1 MTDGFVLI
9 TPDGGVKRKLVKA
22 GSGEDNVPNQCD
34 VEVHYEGRLLDGTV
48 FDSSRQRGESF
59 KFELGRDQVIKGW
72 DFGLRGMR
80 RGEISI
86 LHCRAD
92 YAYGEDGV
100 PPDIPPNATLE
111 FEIEMIEWTAATRE
125 DNIAQTIA
133 EAQESK
139 QQGTVM
145 YKQGQFALA
154 LEKYQAAHDSIAYLY
169 PAPEGEDLTTIAK
182 LRLHC
187 WLNIA
192 ACRLKLKQ
200 YPEAASA
207 ATDALKLDTGNTKA
221 LFRRGQAYIGLHQ
234 WDKANSDLVSA
245 AKAEPS
251 NKEIR
256 DELEALKKARI
267 REKEVLFLH
276 THNVHVIFYGFCT
289 AGVSASDDIWKVV

>member
-1 MTDGFVLI
+1 M
-9 TPDGGVKRKLVKA
+9 PMAK
-22 GSGEDNVPNQCD
+22 
-34 VEVHYEGRLLDGTV
+34 
-48 FDSSRQRGESF
+48 
-59 KFELGRDQVIKGW
+59 
-72 DFGLRGMR
+72 M
-80 RGEISI
+80 
-86 LHCRAD
+86 
-92 YAYGEDGV
+92 
-100 PPDIPPNATLE
+100 IPPNATLE

-267 REKEVLFLH
+267 REKEVYQRVMTSGKLYEDVKPAADALPSGRAQSSSWI
-276 THNVHVIFYGFCT
+276 VKV
-289 AGVSASDDIWKVV
+289 GVAVAVTVAAVAAWALW